1 MVGEVSYMVQQSMV
15 PMMKHQDKKT
25 AVLEIVVQLYP
36 ELARHRGH
44 GRCKCIFCRYSL
56 VVITDRWTVE
66 LCLSTLAASHHTCC
80 RASCRS
86 SRPPFPPSRRRMEV
100 VWRCGLGL
108 AGIRYSQGG

>member
-44 GRCKCIFCRYSL
+44 GRCKCIFA
-56 VVITDRWTVE
+56 VIPW
-66 LCLSTLAASHHTCC
+66 
-80 RASCRS
+80 
-86 SRPPFPPSRRRMEV
+86 
-100 VWRCGLGL
+100 W
-108 AGIRYSQGG
+108 